1 MKAVRSRE
9 TSVLS
14 NTAVRTANLASHGK
28 QTKATEKNDK
38 DYGPGNSM
46 ERNYAKYYWNSW
58 SSNYKGLATLSI
70 EFQVL
75 LNDSCRCQFVL
86 PLFNSSHTWI
96 LFIRRPTNANSGTWS
111 RKAITRLK
119 HAKLAGHEHVWM
131 FRALRYF
138 RQPRYKAPQVT
149 QEIKTKTKHF

>member
-1 MKAVRSRE
+1 MKLESWATLLWEPQILQVMVS
-9 TSVLS
+9 
-14 NTAVRTANLASHGK
+14 K
-28 QTKATEKNDK
+28 KKATEKNDK

-46 ERNYAKYYWNSW
+46 EGNYAKYYRNSR

-75 LNDSCRCQFVL
+75 LNDSCSCQFVL
-86 PLFNSSHTWI
+86 PLFNFSHTWI
-96 LFIRRPTNANSGTWS
+96 LFIRWPTNANSGTWN

-119 HAKLAGHEHVWM
+119 HAKLAGHEHVCT
-131 FRALRYF
+131 FRAFRYF
-138 RQPRYKAPQVT
+138 RQQRYKAPHAT